1 MVMEWQK
8 KTNTMSEDQLKAM
21 ASQLSCPTGEDGIR
35 TADMMHFSNIGMTR
49 TTVKALTFAPND
61 KLLELG
67 HGNGHHIP
75 EIFSEY
81 ETISY
86 YGLEVSELMNK
97 EASTLNK
104 GSFELY
110 DGENIPFEANY
121 FTKIMT
127 VNTLYFW
134 KNPVYLLNEIYRVL
148 KPKGKFVCTFAEKAF
163 MEKLPF
169 TKFIFEL
176 YDRDKLKMLTQST
189 AFKKIEFEEHT
200 EQITSKDGQ
209 SIERNYI
216 VAIFEK

>member
-1 MVMEWQK
+1 MNE
-8 KTNTMSEDQLKAM
+8 EQLKAM
-21 ASQLSCPTGEDGIR
+21 ASQLSCPTGEDGIL

-49 TTVKALTFAPND
+49 NTINALTLAAQD
-61 KLLELG
+61 RVLELG

-75 EIFSEY
+75 EILSTTEN
-81 ETISY
+81 ISY
-86 YGLEVSELMNK
+86 YGLEISELMNK
-97 EASTLNK
+97 EASLFNK
-104 GSFELY
+104 EAQASFMLY

-121 FTKIMT
+121 FNKIMT

-148 KPKGKFVCTFAEKAF
+148 QPAGKFVCTFAEKAF

-169 TKFIFEL
+169 TKFVFEL
-176 YDRDKLKMLTQST
+176 YDRAKIKVLIQST
-189 AFKKIEFEEHT
+189 AFKKVEFQEHT

-209 SIERNYI
+209 SIERNYT

>member
-1 MVMEWQK
+1 MNE
-8 KTNTMSEDQLKAM
+8 EQLKAM
-21 ASQLSCPTGEDGIR
+21 ASQLSCPTGEDGIT
-35 TADMMHFSNIGMTR
+35 TANMMHFNNIGMTKN
-49 TTVKALTFAPND
+49 TINSLTIIAQD
-61 KLLELG
+61 RVLELG

-75 EIFSEY
+75 EILSATEN
-81 ETISY
+81 ISY
-86 YGLEVSELMNK
+86 YGLEISELMNK
-97 EASTLNK
+97 EASLFNK
-104 GSFELY
+104 EAQASFKLY

-148 KPKGKFVCTFAEKAF
+148 QPAGKFACTFAEKAF

-176 YDRDKLKMLTQST
+176 YDRAKIKMLIQST
-189 AFKKIEFEEHT
+189 AFKRIEFQEYT

-209 SIERNYI
+209 SIERNYT
-216 VAIFEK
+216 VAILEK